1 MSYENGTDFIDYF
14 PNCIDKYKEDS
25 KIFDRAIL
33 LLNVYMQKP
42 TWPHC
47 INEYKSHAEKILG
60 EDPEFI
66 GKYGLQLKQFYD
78 EDENAKLSKEF
89 KNDLYNFSKSTY
101 DILDNVYFSKSH
113 PFNLSSI
120 YSTSRD
126 DGFIVKIFRYDNNF
140 LELEMSKREVE
151 SLINFLSDL
160 LKEE

>member
-89 KNDLYNFSKSTY
+89 KNDLYTFSNSTY
-101 DILDNVYFSKSH
+101 DILDNSYIQRINPIGLYSISSLARENDFILKLFRNDKKS
-113 PFNLSSI
+113 
-120 YSTSRD
+120 
-126 DGFIVKIFRYDNNF
+126 
-140 LELEMSKREVE
+140 LELELSKSEIQSIIEHLE
-151 SLINFLSDL
+151 SMI
-160 LKEE
+160 EEE